1 MLNAR
6 IRFQKI
12 IIHWC
17 LTAGLVLI
25 SIGIIA
31 GCTSKYGRIQRNTEV
46 TELFETQQILPD
58 HTYYYNGFEA
68 IPYVIVGID
77 NQYTLR
83 SPIWHRVT
91 LTPDL
96 LKQLI
101 TRMASVYSALPRGA
115 WIMGPNDERLGIWYS
130 TEGQTVVRLQKDNSI
145 VLGAPIPPDMR
156 GIP

>member
-83 SPIWHRVT
+83 FANLAPGNTDAGFVEAVNHSHGKR
-91 LTPDL
+91 LF
-96 LKQLI
+96 
-101 TRMASVYSALPRGA
+101 GA
-115 WIMGPNDERLGIWYS
+115 TTGGLDYGS
-130 TEGQTVVRLQKDNSI
+130 Q
-145 VLGAPIPPDMR
+145 
-156 GIP
+156 